1 MHIKSLSVH
10 KQLGAAQITAALSQ
24 VQLLDNFI
32 VATIQPNT
40 SPKQNIYKT
49 AEKPPQQII

>member
-32 VATIQPNT
+32 VVPIQPIQVQSNV
-40 SPKQNIYKT
+40 SIKLQRNLHNK
-49 AEKPPQQII
+49 